1 MKQILY
7 LARGTKY
14 ATVKSES
21 KVRNNRE
28 GFWVLAWTLQNENNN
43 PSEII
48 SGAQNIPDNV

>member
-43 PSEII
+43 PFEII